1 MAIIVPATFRGQ
13 LATGTHN
20 LTTATLKMALY
31 TSALTA
37 ATTAYSATNEA
48 SGTGY
53 SAGGATMAL
62 ASGYPATDSDGRIT
76 YRYDTVT
83 WSTATFSASWA
94 LIYNSSASNY
104 AVLVLDLGG
113 TRTVTASTFSVAFP
127 TTLPAILR
135 IT

>member
-1 MAIIVPATFRGQ
+1 MALIVPATFRPQ
-13 LATGTHN
+13 LATATHN
-20 LTTATLKMALY
+20 LTTATLKLALY

-62 ASGYPATDSDGRIT
+62 ASSYPATDDDGRVT
-76 YRYDTVT
+76 YRFDTVSWT
-83 WSTATFSASWA
+83 SATFSASHG

-104 AVLVLDLGG
+104 SVLVLDFGG
-113 TRTVTASTFSVAFP
+113 TRSVTSATFAISFP

-135 IT
+135 IN